1 MFGLFGKLGE
11 KIVCGVL
18 DAAIAGIDTLDKA
31 TDILIDTTDN
41 MFDKIEDIRSNV
53 EDVFIQTELHAKEFK
68 NSVQSIKEFSKSE
81 YGRKTYLQD
90 EIDYMNYNINKY
102 KEDMKHKFIEI
113 NEDVAKVLKDFKTMK
128 EKIRF
133 TVSLYHISEEEA
145 LELLKLKGFAED
157 VYLD

>member
-18 DAAIAGIDTLDKA
+18 DVATAGVDALDKA
-31 TDILIDTTDN
+31 TDIIIDTSDN
-41 MFDKIEDIRSNV
+41 MFDKFGDIRSNV
-53 EDVFIQTELHAKEFK
+53 EDIFIQGEFHAREFK
-68 NSVQSIKEFSKSE
+68 NSVQCIKEYSKSE

-90 EIDYMNYNINKY
+90 EIDYMKHNVNQC

>member
-18 DAAIAGIDTLDKA
+18 DVATAGVDAIGKTANVIMDTGDNMLDK
-31 TDILIDTTDN
+31 
-41 MFDKIEDIRSNV
+41 FGDIRYNV
-53 EDVFIQTELHAKEFK
+53 EDAFLRTEAFAMDFK
-68 NSVQSIKEFSKSE
+68 NSVQCMKTYSKSE
-81 YGRKTYLQD
+81 YGRKEYLQD
-90 EIDYMNYNINKY
+90 EIDYMKHNINQY

-113 NEDVAKVLKDFKTMK
+113 NEDVAKVIKDFKTMK

-133 TVSLYHISEEEA
+133 VVSLYHISEEEA